1 MIFLLPNHFN
11 QYEIPAWLMIPVPNE
26 TKQKPDLDRLSSND
40 CLVVLFT
47 FTNSLA
53 IYPHLRI
60 FLEPTLFIYSLTSFL
75 QCLTKVS
82 NHNDNVKLNEQASL
96 RTHIICPIQLTTLF
110 TE

>member
-1 MIFLLPNHFN
+1 MIFLLPNNFN

-26 TKQKPDLDRLSSND
+26 TKQKPDLDRFSSNN

-47 FTNSLA
+47 FTKSSA

-60 FLEPTLFIYSLTSFL
+60 FLEPTLLYIHSHPFSK
-75 QCLTKVS
+75 CLTKVS

-96 RTHIICPIQLTTLF
+96 RTQIICPIQLTTLF